1 MKIVKELENQLTF
14 FQKEAEKITDPEVE
28 YLGEMKSL
36 NIPGNKMNE
45 GDGRYGSELD
55 TDKKDVLDRIK
66 QEYEDKLK
74 STEDKFSHQSIQMD
88 ELKAQMATI
97 LQLLQKES
105 SGDNS
110 KENGE
115 NKDASKIDDKDGDED
130 LSELSKLIDS
140 APVQTSFLPDSI
152 SVSDDDLHDE
162 IDLTA
167 TPSKSGKSGKRRG
180 LDQGNETTKKIK
192 ISTTG
197 DEMLGQ
203 DVHKGLD
210 SDIEEVEIDS
220 KENDSSKKD
229 SKDLDDKEAN
239 NDDKKAKKKAKIFK
253 NQTKET
259 RDSLEIYANNLD
271 NINSPESRP
280 LSLENQETPK
290 HKGGAS
296 SSLESRMRNNLNYD
310 SEFAPKS
317 RFTGQR
323 CPEFFDAN
331 LNKDLPAGI

>member
-1 MKIVKELENQLTF
+1 
-14 FQKEAEKITDPEVE
+14 
-28 YLGEMKSL
+28 
-36 NIPGNKMNE
+36 
-45 GDGRYGSELD
+45 
-55 TDKKDVLDRIK
+55 
-66 QEYEDKLK
+66 
-74 STEDKFSHQSIQMD
+74 MD

-105 SGDNS
+105 SGDNR

-180 LDQGNETTKKIK
+180 LDHGNEITKKIK
-192 ISTTG
+192 ISTAG

-239 NDDKKAKKKAKIFK
+239 NDDKKAKRKLKSSRTKPKK
-253 NQTKET
+253 
-259 RDSLEIYANNLD
+259 LEI
-271 NINSPESRP
+271 P
-280 LSLENQETPK
+280 
-290 HKGGAS
+290 
-296 SSLESRMRNNLNYD
+296 
-310 SEFAPKS
+310 
-317 RFTGQR
+317 
-323 CPEFFDAN
+323 
-331 LNKDLPAGI
+331 